1 MRRNLINDGQAYDRA
16 NVRSVKVRRLTR
28 WAGLVLVGL
37 CLSAVWQDK
46 ALAPPVHDGMQRI
59 AGLAME
65 YIEGS
70 EALSG
75 MVAPLQQGYEKLASD
90 S

>member
-1 MRRNLINDGQAYDRA
+1 MSRNLINDGQAYERA
-16 NVRSVKVRRLTR
+16 NVRSAKVRRLTR

-46 ALAPPVHDGMQRI
+46 ALAPPLHDGMQRV

-75 MVAPLQQGYEKLASD
+75 MVASFQQSYEKLASD

>member
-1 MRRNLINDGQAYDRA
+1 MTRNLINDGQAYERA
-16 NVRSVKVRRLTR
+16 NVRSAKVRRLTN

-46 ALAPPVHDGMQRI
+46 ALAPPLHEGMQHV

-75 MVAPLQQGYEKLASD
+75 MVVPLQQGYERLASD